1 MYHNRVG
8 KYGYRLYE
16 RTHLTGLVA
25 AAWSAYDNAGK
36 LASRVSPAAPIL
48 FFGDLDSYL
57 ASPLRIVTVGLN
69 PSLMEFPVEDPFSR
83 FPLAEGAES
92 REPDRYLDALSAY
105 YRTDPYSGWFSAFE
119 PLLKGAGAS
128 YYAGETSTALHTDIC
143 SPVATNPTWSKLHE
157 SERAILEAEG
167 GALWRQLIE
176 ALRPHVVA
184 LSVARHYLDRIDFEP
199 LSGDWE
205 ILHTFDRT
213 GSGAPRSRPYEV
225 RARWHVVGAEPSLFV
240 FGPAAQKPFG
250 LLHDSQ
256 KRELGAITSEVY
268 RRDR

>member
-167 GALWRQLIE
+167 GTLWHHLLE
-176 ALRPHVVA
+176 ALQPHIVA
-184 LSVARHYLDRIDFEP
+184 LSVKRLHLERINFLP
-199 LSGDWE
+199 LTNEWE
-205 ILHTFDRT
+205 VIHTFDRKAD
-213 GSGAPRSRPYEV
+213 GSPRPSPYKVE
-225 RARWHVVGAEPSLFV
+225 RRWYGVGGEPSMFLFGQAGRTPLTISNV
-240 FGPAAQKPFG
+240 
-250 LLHDSQ
+250 Q
-256 KRELGAITSEVY
+256 KREMGARALEVHHDG
-268 RRDR
+268 R